1 MIEKIH
7 CAVPGEECL
16 KYVHKSGVTVY
27 MEPIEGLSTAAAQY
41 TAKFGAVDSKALL
54 SDGSVL
60 DIPDGTAHYLEHKL
74 FESEDSD
81 TFARFAKNGA
91 YCNAGTSYDCTS
103 YYFSCTDNFTDNLE
117 ILLDFVKSP
126 YFTPQ
131 NVDKERGIITQEIA
145 MYRDNPSWRA
155 LMGCLKGMYGVNPV
169 KNDIAGDENSIAK
182 ITDELL
188 YKVYGAFYTPKNM
201 YLTVAGNFDPEDVI
215 KACDKYLPDTES
227 GAPAK
232 SVREKEPEAVRER
245 RVNISMSVARPVFS
259 IGIKCPD
266 AEGKEL
272 WEDRI
277 YLALISY
284 LLFGDVSDF
293 SERLRENG
301 LINDFFSVQPLC
313 GRGYSSLV
321 VGGISDEPQRV
332 LEEMQKEIRRFKS
345 EPPSEKDFLRTKK
358 ASYGGWIYSL
368 SAADSI
374 AQVFTSA
381 AIADM
386 PPFGILEMSAGADY
400 EEMLRRLSSL
410 DENNACLSV
419 VEPL

>member
-1 MIEKIH
+1 MIEKIR
-7 CAVPGEECL
+7 CAIPGEECL

-27 MEPIEGLSTAAAQY
+27 MEPMEGISTAAAQY

-81 TFARFAKNGA
+81 TFTRFAGNGA

-103 YYFSCTDNFTDNLE
+103 YYFNCTDNFTDNLE
-117 ILLDFVKSP
+117 ILLDFVKHP

-131 NVDKERGIITQEIA
+131 SVEKERGIITQEIS

-155 LMGCLKGMYGVNPV
+155 LMGCLKGMYSVNPV
-169 KNDIAGDENSIAK
+169 RNDIAGDEDSIAK

-188 YKVYGAFYTPKNM
+188 YKVYGAYYTPKNM
-201 YLTVAGNFDPEDVI
+201 YLTVAGNFDPDDVI
-215 KACDKYLPDTES
+215 KTCDKYLADT
-227 GAPAK
+227 GITPAK
-232 SVREKEPEAVRER
+232 SIREKEPETVRER
-245 RVNISMSVARPVFS
+245 LVKISMSVSRPVFS
-259 IGIKCPD
+259 IGFKLPD
-266 AEGKEL
+266 KEGRESS
-272 WEDRI
+272 EDGI

-301 LINDFFSVQPLC
+301 LINDSFGAQQLC
-313 GRGYSSLV
+313 GRGYSALLA
-321 VGGISDEPQRV
+321 GGISDEPRRV
-332 LEEMQKEIRRFKS
+332 LEEMQNEIRRFKS
-345 EPPSEKDFLRTKK
+345 EPPSEKDFMRIKK
-358 ASYGGWIYSL
+358 ATYGSWIYGL
-368 SAADSI
+368 SAADSV
-374 AQVFTSA
+374 AQMFTRA
-381 AIADM
+381 ALSGL
-386 PPFGILEMSAGADY
+386 PPFGIMEMSAGADY
-400 EEMLRRLSSL
+400 GNMLRRLSSI

-419 VEPL
+419 VDPL

>member
-1 MIEKIH
+1 MIEKIR
-7 CAVPGEECL
+7 CAIPGEECL

-41 TAKFGAVDSKALL
+41 TAKLGAVDSKARL
-54 SDGSVL
+54 SDGGVL

-81 TFARFAKNGA
+81 TFTRFAENGA

-103 YYFSCTDNFTDNLE
+103 YYFNCTDNFTDNLE
-117 ILLDFVKSP
+117 ILLDFVKHP

-131 NVDKERGIITQEIA
+131 SVEKERGIITQEIA

-155 LMGCLKGMYGVNPV
+155 IMGCLKGMYASNPV
-169 KNDIAGDENSIAK
+169 RNDIAGDEESIAE

-188 YKVYGAFYTPKNM
+188 YKVYGAYYTPKNM
-201 YLTVAGNFDPEDVI
+201 YLTIAGNFDPDDVI
-215 KACDKYLPDTES
+215 KICDKYLPDTGS
-227 GAPAK
+227 APAE
-232 SVREKEPEAVRER
+232 SLREKEPETVKER

-259 IGIKCPD
+259 IGIKRPD
-266 AEGKEL
+266 AEGKESSK
-272 WEDRI
+272 DGM
-277 YLALISY
+277 YLALISC

-301 LINDFFSVQPLC
+301 LINDSFGVQPLC
-313 GRGYSSLV
+313 GRGYSSLMA
-321 VGGISDEPQRV
+321 GGISDEPQRV

-345 EPPSEKDFLRTKK
+345 EPPSEKDFLRIKK
-358 ASYGGWIYSL
+358 AAYGGWIYSL
-368 SAADSI
+368 SAAESI

-381 AIADM
+381 ALSGL
-386 PPFGILEMSAGADY
+386 PPFGKWEMSAGADY
-400 EEMLRRLSSL
+400 EEMLRRLSSI

-419 VEPL
+419 VDPL